1 MKKVIVIGCPGSGKS
16 VFSRALHEI
25 TGLPLYP
32 LDLLRWRADRSFIS
46 REELIEK
53 ILEIGATDAWIMDGN
68 YGATMELRMSLC
80 DTIIFLDYPTEV
92 CLEGVLA
99 RRGTARADLPWVEP
113 ADEIDAEFLDS
124 VRNYN
129 AVNRPTVLKR
139 IAEYPDKTTFIF
151 HSRTEADRFLET
163 LRERQSAGP
172 PSGD

>member
-32 LDLLRWRADRSFIS
+32 LDLLRWRADRTFIS
-46 REELIEK
+46 REEMIEK
-53 ILEIGATDAWIMDGN
+53 IHEIGATDAWIMDGN
-68 YGATMELRMSLC
+68 YGATMELRMALC

-99 RRGTARADLPWVEP
+99 RRGTARPDLPWVEP
-113 ADEIDAEFLDS
+113 ADEIDPEFLAS

-129 AVNRPTVLKR
+129 AVNRPAVLER
-139 IAEYPDKTTFIF
+139 IAKFSDKTAFVF
-151 HSRTEADRFLET
+151 HSRAEADRFLAS
-163 LRERQSAGP
+163 LG
-172 PSGD
+172 